1 MSTCDYRHLIFD
13 RYKTYTREKAASSTK
28 GAGETKVSTCRGMKL
43 DLAENSLRQ
52 DKALSVKAETQRL
65 PEEKV
70 GSAL

>member
-1 MSTCDYRHLIFD
+1 MTDTKHTLEKKQHLQQ
-13 RYKTYTREKAASSTK
+13 
-28 GAGETKVSTCRGMKL
+28 KVLGKLSVHLQRNEMKL

-65 PEEKV
+65 PEEKA